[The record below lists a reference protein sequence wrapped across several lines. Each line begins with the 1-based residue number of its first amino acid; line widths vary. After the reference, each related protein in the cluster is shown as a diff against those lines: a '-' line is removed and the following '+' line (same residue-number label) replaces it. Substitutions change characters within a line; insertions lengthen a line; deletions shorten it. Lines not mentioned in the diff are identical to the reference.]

1 MAQSAEQQK
10 RYHVSKDFK
19 GVNTKAN
26 RTAIGADE
34 FSWLNNVQPIGFANM
49 KVVKSENEVAN
60 VAFSANVVSLHSVSI
75 NLANTNS
82 DLVVAML
89 ENGAAQYV
97 NLTAGNTLGNIASA
111 STFSNSGVQVTQWKN
126 ERVLFIDPVKGY
138 KNWDGT
144 NLVSVGSILSVN
156 ITNGGSG
163 YNSAPTVTISA
174 TQETGGVNANAVASI
189 SNGAV
194 TSITLDEAGSGYT
207 DPANVTVTITGG
219 GPNAANATANV
230 TGFSQVGQAIATF
243 SGRTWIS
250 DNRTIYYSAADSYND
265 FGSVSAGNVTLTDS
279 TLHGNIVQIIS
290 ANNFLYVYGSDS
302 INVISDVRVSATTG
316 ETLFSNTNISASIG
330 SNLKYAIYPYF
341 RSILFM
347 NRYGMYALVGST
359 TSKISDAL
367 DGVFPNIDFSS
378 PISGGQVL
386 INNILCA
393 AFNFKTNYFTG
404 TDRYVQAVFFEKKW
418 FFTTQDEELR
428 FLVSSPVGGLINA
441 YGTTGT
447 NFKHLYANSS
457 AAIASTVQSALLP
470 MGDPIRDKQA
480 LKVGMEATTIDQGA
494 VFTVTV
500 DNENRESAPIS
511 LASAVNWQNNNYQNI
526 PWTNNLSNTV
536 LWINV
541 GYFLY
546 KSDAQQYGK
555 YLGLTINCDAA
566 GVTYNGFNFE
576 HELRARY

>member
-10 RYHVSKDFK
+10 RYQVTKDFK

-34 FSWLNNVQPIGFANM
+34 FSWINNVQPIGFANM
-49 KVVKSENEVAN
+49 KVVNSEDAVAN
-60 VAFSANVVSLHSVSI
+60 VSFAANVVSLHSVSI
-75 NLANTNS
+75 NLANVNS

-89 ENGAAQYV
+89 DNGGSQYV
-97 NLTAGNTLGNIASA
+97 NLSAGNSLGNIASA

-138 KNWDGT
+138 KNWNGT
-144 NLVSVGSILSVN
+144 NRVDVGSVLSVN

-163 YNSAPTVTISA
+163 YNSAPAVTISS
-174 TQETGGVNANAVASI
+174 TQQTGGINANAVATVS
-189 SNGAV
+189 GGKV
-194 TSITLDEAGSGYT
+194 TAITLDESGSGYSNA
-207 DPANVTVTITGG
+207 ANVTVTITGG
-219 GPNAANATANV
+219 GGNNATANV
-230 TGFSQVGQAIATF
+230 TLFSQVGQAIATF

-265 FGSVSAGNVTLTDS
+265 FGTVSAGNVTLTDS
-279 TLHGNIVQIIS
+279 TLHGNIVQIVS

-330 SNLKYAIYPYF
+330 SNLKFAIFPYF

-367 DGVFPNIDFSS
+367 DGVFPSIDFSA
-378 PISGGQVL
+378 PISAGQVL

-404 TDRYVQAVFFEKKW
+404 TSRYVQAVFFEKKW

-441 YGTTGT
+441 Y
-447 NFKHLYANSS
+447 
-457 AAIASTVQSALLP
+457 
-470 MGDPIRDKQA
+470 
-480 LKVGMEATTIDQGA
+480 
-494 VFTVTV
+494 
-500 DNENRESAPIS
+500 
-511 LASAVNWQNNNYQNI
+511 
-526 PWTNNLSNTV
+526 
-536 LWINV
+536 
-541 GYFLY
+541 
-546 KSDAQQYGK
+546 
-555 YLGLTINCDAA
+555 
-566 GVTYNGFNFE
+566 
-576 HELRARY
+576 

>member
-1 MAQSAEQQK
+1 MAQSAEQAK
-10 RYHVSKDFK
+10 RYHVTKDFK

-34 FSWLNNVQPIGFANM
+34 FSCINNVQPIGFANM
-49 KVVKSENEVAN
+49 KIVNAPDTVAN
-60 VAFSANVVSLHSVSI
+60 VAFAANVVSFHSVSI
-75 NLANTNS
+75 NLANVNS

-89 ENGAAQYV
+89 DNGAAQYV
-97 NLTAGNTLGNIASA
+97 NLSAGNTLGNIASA

-144 NLVSVGSILSVN
+144 NLVSTGSILSVT

-163 YNSAPTVTISA
+163 YNTAPNVTIST
-174 TQETGGVNANAVASI
+174 TQETGGINATATAAI

-194 TSITLDEAGSGYT
+194 TSITLTEAGSGYT
-207 DPANVTVTITGG
+207 NVANVTVTISGG
-219 GPNAANATANV
+219 GGNNATANV
-230 TGFSQVGQAIATF
+230 TLFSQVGQAIATF

-290 ANNFLYVYGSDS
+290 ANNFLYVFGSDS

-330 SNLKYAIYPYF
+330 SNLKFAIFPYF

-359 TSKISDAL
+359 TSKISDSL
-367 DGVFPNIDFSS
+367 DGVFPSIDFSY
-378 PISGGQVL
+378 PISAGQVL

-393 AFNFKTNYFTG
+393 AFNFRTNYFTG
-404 TDRYVQAVFFEKKW
+404 SPRYVQAVFFEKKW
-418 FFTTQDEELR
+418 FFTTQVDTQK

-441 YGTTGT
+441 YGTSGT
-447 NFKHLYANSS
+447 NLIHLYANTTASLS
-457 AAIASTVQSALLP
+457 STVQSALLP

-480 LKVGMEATTIDQGA
+480 LKVGMEATTSTGA
-494 VFTVTV
+494 TFTVTV
-500 DNENRESAPIS
+500 DNENRQSAPITMAS
-511 LASAVNWQNNNYQNI
+511 LVIWQNNNYQTI
-526 PWTNNLSNTV
+526 PWTNNAMATIG
-536 LWINV
+536 WINV

-555 YLGLTINCDAA
+555 YLGLTVTCDNP